1 MKKVYAIV
9 QHYGH
14 QETIL
19 CYVSSKKKLAKK
31 IKELLHNEKEISF
44 FDDKIKSYNSYKNK
58 SSKEIDAKHILD
70 YRYVEGA
77 SPYSYTACAIEVF

>member
-9 QHYGH
+9 EHYGN

-31 IKELLHNEKEISF
+31 IKELLHNEKENGF
-44 FDDKIKSYNSYKNK
+44 FDDKNK
-58 SSKEIDAKHILD
+58 SSKKIDEKNILD

>member
-9 QHYGH
+9 QHCGN

-31 IKELLHNEKEISF
+31 IKELLHNEKENGF
-44 FDDKIKSYNSYKNK
+44 FDDKNK
-58 SSKEIDAKHILD
+58 SSKKIDEKNILD
-70 YRYVEGA
+70 YRYEEGA

>member
-9 QHYGH
+9 EHYGH

-31 IKELLHNEKEISF
+31 IKELLHNEKENGF
-44 FDDKIKSYNSYKNK
+44 FDDKNK
-58 SSKEIDAKHILD
+58 SSKKIDEKKNSCIYWTINSFLCK
-70 YRYVEGA
+70 V
-77 SPYSYTACAIEVF
+77 